1 MGNAVSPV
9 VDLQKDGE
17 EYVLNSVST
26 FKNIALKFQ
35 PGVEFDQDTPDGRK
49 VKATVT
55 IDGNTLVEVQKNA
68 DGSQTVINRTF
79 SDDEVKMVCTNIK
92 INLMFLNILPT
103 SKYDHVFYLHLIRL
117 RCLEFFL

>member
-9 VDLQKDGE
+9 VDLQKDGDD
-17 EYVLNSVST
+17 YVLNSVST
-26 FKNIALKFQ
+26 FKNIVLKFK

-55 IDGNTLVEVQKNA
+55 VDGNTLVEVQKNA

-79 SDDEVKMVCTNIK
+79 SDDEVKMVSKIFRFTVKWYPKKYYCTI
-92 INLMFLNILPT
+92 
-103 SKYDHVFYLHLIRL
+103 SQ
-117 RCLEFFL
+117 